1 MFLGQQQLQGRN
13 SAPPECAL
21 RMPTTRGEI
30 EEQGEEVAPTIN
42 TNAGNKSMSVK

>member
-30 EEQGEEVAPTIN
+30 EEQREEAEQTIN
-42 TNAGNKSMSVK
+42 TNAGNKSMSVE